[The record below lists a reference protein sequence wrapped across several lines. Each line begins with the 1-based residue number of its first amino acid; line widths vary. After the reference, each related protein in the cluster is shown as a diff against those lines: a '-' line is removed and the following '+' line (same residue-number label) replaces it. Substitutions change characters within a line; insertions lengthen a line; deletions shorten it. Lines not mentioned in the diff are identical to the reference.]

1 MECFHGFNIGD
12 LLKIKGKRGY
22 GVSMAIAQGSHIETH
37 CIGSGRFGRNFPVTP
52 DMLFQAGSTKDDF
65 FLYAGCGGEGDVG
78 YAGLTAQVEAMKL
91 LPDTFVYCENFSG
104 GNLYYTQCSGGHS
117 TKAVEQIMYAA
128 LPTFF
133 DK

>member
-1 MECFHGFNIGD
+1 MVYPHTE
-12 LLKIKGKRGY
+12 
-22 GVSMAIAQGSHIETH
+22 MTAA
-37 CIGSGRFGRNFPVTP
+37 
-52 DMLFQAGSTKDDF
+52 MLAADRWD
-65 FLYAGCGGEGDVG
+65 
-78 YAGLTAQVEAMKL
+78 AGLTAQIEAMKL
-91 LPDTFVYCENFSG
+91 LPDTFVYCENFRD